1 MGVTGQ
7 VARGSCADSDADAV
21 AAARKRARVRGK
33 QASSRGA
40 GGRTD
45 GARAGLVVEEL
56 LVLAWDGMDA
66 YSFELAAVVTL
77 PPLATGNG

>member
-1 MGVTGQ
+1 MRMRLRLLQHGTELACV
-7 VARGSCADSDADAV
+7 GSRQ
-21 AAARKRARVRGK
+21 AAA
-33 QASSRGA
+33 GA